1 MNNMPPH
8 EFVTHWVANSMCH
21 QDSGLMDR
29 YVWMSD
35 SLTIDPIFCMDY
47 DETGGRY
54 SILDEGK
61 LIFGSKYKLNI
72 PSEEEPASEIFMER

>member
-1 MNNMPPH
+1 
-8 EFVTHWVANSMCH
+8 
-21 QDSGLMDR
+21 
-29 YVWMSD
+29 
-35 SLTIDPIFCMDY
+35 MDY